1 MKILTKEEE
10 AAHYNATVSGG
21 LKGGALGLLFGVGA
35 VSLANRRSPSFRS
48 LTLPLKAF
56 LATSAGTFAAIIQA
70 DRASQAFE
78 TSRHHPF
85 SAPYK
90 DQLQRALEEA
100 RAAEALPQRL
110 RRWGREHRYEIV
122 LVSWVAGMGVALGMV
137 GRNRYLTGAQKLVQ
151 ARVYAQGLT
160 VAVLVAT
167 AALEVGDAK
176 GGRGRWETVLVVDP
190 ADPEHRHLIEK
201 KVHHELYK
209 GEDLWK
215 GVCCFYLWCC
225 SCPFFFRLF

>member
-10 AAHYNATVSGG
+10 AAHYHTTVAGG

-35 VSLANRRSPSFRS
+35 VSLAHHRFPSFRS

-90 DQLQRALEEA
+90 DQVQRELELA
-100 RAAEALPQRL
+100 RANEPLSQRL

-122 LVSWVAGMGVALGMV
+122 GVSWVAGMGLALGMV

-160 VAVLVAT
+160 IAVLVAT
-167 AALEVGDAK
+167 AALEIGDAK

-190 ADPEHRHLIEK
+190 TDPEHRHLVEK
-201 KVHHELYK
+201 KIHHEAYK

-215 GVCCFYLWCC
+215 GL
-225 SCPFFFRLF
+225 